1 MLPALRPLPCP
12 FCPPEAAVV
21 AESTAA
27 VAVRDGFPVAEG
39 HTLVIP
45 RRHVGSVF
53 ELGPDELAD
62 FFALVARVRAQ
73 LAADFAP
80 DGFTIWINDG
90 EAAGQTVGHAHL
102 HIIPRRHGDVPD
114 PRGGVRWVLPEHAD
128 YWSAP

>member
-80 DGFTIWINDG
+80 DGFTIGINDG
-90 EAAGQTVGHAHL
+90 EAEKSTSESARKAHWESSAAVWNCSTASSANGL
-102 HIIPRRHGDVPD
+102 HWR
-114 PRGGVRWVLPEHAD
+114 
-128 YWSAP
+128 